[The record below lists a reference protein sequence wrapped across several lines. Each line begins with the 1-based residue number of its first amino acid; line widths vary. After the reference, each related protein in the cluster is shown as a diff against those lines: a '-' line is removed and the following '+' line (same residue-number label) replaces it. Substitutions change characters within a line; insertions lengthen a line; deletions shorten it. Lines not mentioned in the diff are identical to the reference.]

1 MRKGLVLAI
10 SSAIT
15 TGLAFFPFTG
25 HPFFVLIGLSPLLLG
40 IAKKE
45 IKPKDFFIW
54 GMVFYGITLYWI
66 VRTVKHYGYT
76 TYPIAIVAYVLL
88 VIYLSLYP
96 LIIGL
101 VTVKAKKPA
110 LTFIS
115 LYPLSEWLRSN
126 LFGGFPLLVLSHALS
141 DTPLL
146 LQSASYIGQYG
157 ISFLVLLVNYGFTL
171 LLMGERKGIFHIALS
186 LLIASLPTFERTNL
200 EDKTLRI
207 AIVQPN
213 IGEEEKW
220 NPLTKYENIEK
231 LTNMIKIAC
240 SYNPDII
247 VTPETTYPIFF
258 GKDPIGSKILEELKN
273 CDSYIILGAIDYK
286 DKAGKR
292 LYLNKALNVYRG
304 NILEEY
310 TKNIL
315 VPFGEY
321 VPLREILT
329 KIIKNVSWPE
339 DFDSGKELKIFNVKS
354 LPAIT
359 PICFEICFP
368 EYIAQGQK
376 SLIISLTNDMWFG
389 RTIAPYLHLW
399 AAIPRSIE
407 NRSYIIRSA
416 NTGISAI
423 VDPKGKTTLKTDLF
437 AQTISLADIKRPIT
451 PKTTYQDFPYVT
463 QLLLAILALKGIGG
477 KRIGYKRITF

>member
-1 MRKGLVLAI
+1 MRRGLILAI
-10 SSAIT
+10 ISAIT
-15 TGLAFFPFTG
+15 TAIAFFPFTG

-40 IAKKE
+40 IARKE
-45 IKPKDFFIW
+45 LKSKDFFIW
-54 GMVFYGITLYWI
+54 GVIFYGITLYWI

-76 TYPIAIVAYVLL
+76 TYPIAIVAYILL

-96 LIIGL
+96 LVVGL
-101 VTVKAKKPA
+101 ITGKAKRPV

-157 ISFLVLLVNYGFTL
+157 ISLLILIVNYGFTL
-171 LLMGERKGIFHIALS
+171 LIMGDKKGIFQIALG
-186 LLIASLPTFERTNL
+186 LLIASLPTFERINL

-207 AIVQPN
+207 AIIQPN

-220 NPLTKYENIEK
+220 NPLTKEENIEK

-258 GKDPIGSKILEELKN
+258 GKDPIAGKILEELKN
-273 CDSYIILGAIDYK
+273 CDSYIILGAIDYENRE
-286 DKAGKR
+286 GKR
-292 LYLNKALNVYRG
+292 LYLNKALNIYKG
-304 NILEEY
+304 KILEEY

-329 KIIKNVSWPE
+329 RVIRNVSWPE
-339 DFDSGKELKIFNVKS
+339 DFDRGKDLKIFKVEN
-354 LPAIT
+354 LPAVT

-399 AAIPRSIE
+399 AGIPRSIE

-423 VDPKGKTTLKTDLF
+423 VDPKGRTLLKTDLF
-437 AQTISLADIKRPIT
+437 TQTISLADIRIPVT
-451 PKTTYQDFPYVT
+451 TKTIYQDFPYLT
-463 QLLLAILALKGIGG
+463 QLLLLIFALKGITG
-477 KRIGYKRITF
+477 KRIGYKKITF